1 MRRFELWLYGVAICT
16 FSVFGNT
23 ANGQSFGVELHNTLM
38 PASGGMGGA
47 STARPQDLTSAINA
61 NPATLTQFQGTQFLF
76 GGAWAEPTYNVE
88 HDGGVL
94 PGIGTYSAKSGTPG
108 AAGGNIGVTQDF
120 SALGLPATLGI
131 GFISSAGGGADFRD
145 VAASNGT
152 SSQLVVLEITNGVG
166 VQMNDRLSAGASISL
181 GTAFYDGL
189 FVGQSAMVPDY
200 ALRGNVGFAYD
211 LAPSTTLGFYY
222 QTKQNFTF
230 DDAIRLELA
239 PGVFDPITRD
249 VKMSLP
255 DNLVLGIA
263 NSSLMDGQLLLAF
276 DVIYKQWDNAD
287 LFEAVYDNQWVFQA
301 GAQYS
306 SGRKRL
312 RLGYV
317 FAEDPLQSNVGIS
330 AGGVTVG
337 VDALQYIQA
346 QLAVVNEHRI
356 TAGVG
361 IVDALPGV
369 DFDLFAGGMFYDSQR
384 FGASAA
390 SLESY
395 WIGAGLTWRFGR
407 GSCHGTSAPDKW

>member
-1 MRRFELWLYGVAICT
+1 M
-16 FSVFGNT
+16 
-23 ANGQSFGVELHNTLM
+23 
-38 PASGGMGGA
+38 
-47 STARPQDLTSAINA
+47 
-61 NPATLTQFQGTQFLF
+61 
-76 GGAWAEPTYNVE
+76 
-88 HDGGVL
+88 
-94 PGIGTYSAKSGTPG
+94 
-108 AAGGNIGVTQDF
+108 
-120 SALGLPATLGI
+120 GLPATLGI
-131 GFISSAGGGADFRD
+131 GFISNAGGGTDFRD
-145 VAASNGT
+145 VVASNGT
-152 SSQLVVLEITNGVG
+152 SSQLVVLGITNAVG
-166 VQMNDRLSAGASISL
+166 VQLTDRLSAGASISL

-200 ALRGNVGFAYD
+200 ALRGSVGFAYD
-211 LAPSTTLGFYY
+211 LARSTTLGFNY

-230 DDAIRLELA
+230 DDAIRLEL
-239 PGVFDPITRD
+239 PLGGLDPVVRD

-263 NSSLMDGQLLLAF
+263 NNSLMDGRLLLAF

-287 LFEAVYDNQWVFQA
+287 LYEAIYDNQWVFQA

-306 SGRKRL
+306 SGRARL

-317 FAEDPLQSNVGIS
+317 FAQNPLQSNVGVS

-361 IVDALPGV
+361 IVDVLPGV

-407 GSCHGTSAPDKW
+407 GSCHGTSAPDSW

>member
-1 MRRFELWLYGVAICT
+1 MRLEAK
-16 FSVFGNT
+16 
-23 ANGQSFGVELHNTLM
+23 AQSFGVELHNTLM
-38 PASGGMGGA
+38 PASGGMGGV
-47 STARPQDLTSAINA
+47 SVARPQDLTSAINA
-61 NPATLTQFQGTQFLF
+61 NPATLTQYQGTQFLF
-76 GGAWAEPTYNVE
+76 GGAWAEPTYNVS

-94 PGIGTYSAKSGTPG
+94 PGVGNFSAKSGTPG

-120 SALGLPATLGI
+120 SALGMPATLGI
-131 GFISSAGGGADFRD
+131 GFISNAGGGTDFRD
-145 VAASNGT
+145 VLASNGT
-152 SSQLVVLEITNGVG
+152 SSQLIVLEITNSLG
-166 VQMNDRLSAGASISL
+166 VQLTDRFAAGASISL

-200 ALRGNVGFAYD
+200 ALRGSVGFTYE
-211 LAPSTTLGFYY
+211 LAPSTTMGFYY

-230 DDAIRLELA
+230 DDAIRLEL
-239 PGVFDPITRD
+239 PLGGFDPIVRD
-249 VKMSLP
+249 IKMSLP
-255 DNLVLGIA
+255 DNLVLGVA
-263 NSSLMDGQLLLAF
+263 NNSLMNGQLLLAF

-287 LFEAVYDNQWVFQA
+287 LFEAIYDNQWVFQA

-306 SGRKRL
+306 SGRKRF

-317 FAEDPLQSNVGIS
+317 FAQNPLQSNVGFT

-346 QLAVVNEHRI
+346 QLAVTNEHRV
-356 TAGVG
+356 TAGIG

-384 FGASAA
+384 FGASA
-390 SLESY
+390 STLESY

-407 GSCHGTSAPDKW
+407 GSYHGTAAPDSW